1 MADVIVRAGSMVDG
15 KIDKLTVQFHKLAD
29 RVVSRDQA
37 IAWMKDG
44 HSLVP
49 TVNGKRQG
57 ALQLV
62 EIGEDDPTYFI
73 RTDNEKS
80 TEDSLPELPSS

>member
-1 MADVIVRAGSMVDG
+1 MADLLVRAGTIADG
-15 KIDKLTVQFHKLAD
+15 KIEKLTVQLHKLAD
-29 RVVSRDQA
+29 RVVNRDEA

-49 TVNGKRQG
+49 TLNGERQG

-62 EIGEDDPTYFI
+62 EVEGDEPQYFI
-73 RTDNEKS
+73 RTDNTPT
-80 TEDSLPELPSS
+80 TEDSLPDLPSA